1 MTVKCSKC
9 KKAVKNSE
17 DALFC
22 EMCSQWVHSIC
33 AEVNKE
39 EYDRL
44 LKSEELLCAGL
55 NKSDGVSMYLSK
67 RYKFEE
73 MPLISTLFPSLEI
86 KFKANNT
93 EMRVSGGETLLFK
106 LPNMTSVVT
115 HTISDVKI
123 VSMEKSQYVIPLS
136 LLFKQ
141 NGVTRR
147 WDIVRAHPSVVIIIF
162 NTTRKVLVLVKQ
174 FRPAVYYGSV
184 PEEDKKETIDALKY
198 PAELGVTIEFC
209 AGILDKDKSLEET
222 AKEEVL
228 EETGY
233 EVEASSLQKIKTFR
247 SSVGIL
253 GEEQTVFYVE
263 VTDSMK
269 KTEGGGVHDENIEV
283 IEMTL
288 DESEKYLNQEKV
300 ISSGG
305 FLFVLQW
312 FMTHKKP
319 LFQ

>member
-1 MTVKCSKC
+1 
-9 KKAVKNSE
+9 
-17 DALFC
+17 
-22 EMCSQWVHSIC
+22 
-33 AEVNKE
+33 
-39 EYDRL
+39 
-44 LKSEELLCAGL
+44 
-55 NKSDGVSMYLSK
+55 
-67 RYKFEE
+67 
-73 MPLISTLFPSLEI
+73 
-86 KFKANNT
+86 
-93 EMRVSGGETLLFK
+93 
-106 LPNMTSVVT
+106 MTSVVT